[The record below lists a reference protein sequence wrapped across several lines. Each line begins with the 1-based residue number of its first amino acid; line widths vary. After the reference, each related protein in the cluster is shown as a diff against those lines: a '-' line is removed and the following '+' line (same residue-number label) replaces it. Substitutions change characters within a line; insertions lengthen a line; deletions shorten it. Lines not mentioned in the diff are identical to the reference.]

1 MAQVFISEK
10 KFLLLLNTNKWLIQ
24 QISRFLHTQDFR
36 EKNTDHM
43 RPDIVALLKSSRN
56 AFIGGLIGID
66 PVATFRWA
74 VLRAY
79 CRAVVA
85 FREAGKRHTEK
96 KSGELFVLVDKV
108 RTVDVCQMV
117 VARYSASDTF
127 SL

>member
-1 MAQVFISEK
+1 
-10 KFLLLLNTNKWLIQ
+10 
-24 QISRFLHTQDFR
+24 
-36 EKNTDHM
+36 M

-66 PVATFRWA
+66 LVATFRWA

-96 KSGELFVLVDKV
+96 KSGEFFFFIWF
-108 RTVDVCQMV
+108 TGN
-117 VARYSASDTF
+117 AASRYEQLMSDQY
-127 SL
+127 SVSEWVIP